1 VTAFRTI
8 PADEPLRVALVGAG
22 SMGRSWLDTVR
33 ASPDVALACV
43 VEIRPELA
51 RQALADLGIA
61 GVPVFETLDAAAVAV
76 PVRAVVDVT
85 VPEAHLPV
93 TLAALALGLPVL
105 GEKPAAATL
114 AEAQTLAA
122 AAQESGEL
130 FMVSQSRRYDG
141 RLRGLAAA
149 LPTLGEVGIV
159 STRFARAP
167 RFGGFRERMAHPLL
181 LDMAIHAFDAARL
194 LIGTDPV
201 AVSCEE
207 FNPAWSWYDGAAAA
221 TATFEFAGGARYH
234 YAGSW
239 CSPGREMSW
248 NGEWSV
254 SASGGSAEWDG
265 DHPAVLYPGGPCP
278 VDDGPEGTAG
288 ALAAFVHALR
298 TGVPPEG
305 EISDNVKT
313 LAMVFAAIESATAG
327 RRVLLADLLG

>member
-1 VTAFRTI
+1 
-8 PADEPLRVALVGAG
+8 
-22 SMGRSWLDTVR
+22 
-33 ASPDVALACV
+33 
-43 VEIRPELA
+43 
-51 RQALADLGIA
+51 
-61 GVPVFETLDAAAVAV
+61 
-76 PVRAVVDVT
+76 
-85 VPEAHLPV
+85 
-93 TLAALALGLPVL
+93 
-105 GEKPAAATL
+105 
-114 AEAQTLAA
+114 
-122 AAQESGEL
+122 
-130 FMVSQSRRYDG
+130 MVSQSRRYE
-141 RLRGLAAA
+141 RSAVAACAAA
-149 LPTLGEVGIV
+149 RPRTSASVGIV
-159 STRFARAP
+159 STRVRAGARGSA
-167 RFGGFRERMAHPLL
+167 GSASEMAHPLL

-254 SASGGSAEWDG
+254 SARGGSAEWDG

-288 ALAAFVHALR
+288 ALAAFVRALR

-313 LAMVFAAIESATAG
+313 LAMVFAAIESAASG
-327 RRVLLADLLG
+327 RRVLLADVLG